1 MKMRKSEHFIRS
13 SSSIQGQAFNV
24 KMNDKM
30 FETLFSSL
38 YRYKEAAALRET
50 VCNAIDSH
58 GMRDRM
64 HRMIASHYVPLTP
77 PPARHSK
84 YLAPKGKQVVVH
96 LPDDFEPWLEIRD
109 YGIGLPLEKIIGEPI
124 PAQEDEVLLEGNMV
138 VKEDEIPDSAEV
150 IGVPAFYNGG
160 LVFRR
165 EDGEI
170 IRTPGLYTTLFHSTK
185 EEDDDQIGAFGLGSK
200 SPFAVSDSFT
210 VESRMD
216 GKLHRF
222 LMYLNAK
229 RIPTVDLI
237 TKDLETRDPKP
248 EDTDEFNG
256 MTVKIPVKNARFS
269 AFSDELVR
277 LGRVMRPEQRPIV
290 ENASYRFSWED
301 ISYDF
306 KVNNTYIQPKGQGNT
321 HYAVMGGVSY
331 PIDLNQLDP
340 DTSSIMSKFPS
351 SYTFFELGSL
361 NVPPS
366 REDLSYDEFTR
377 ETLSEEF
384 KETANAIL
392 KEKMRDLELACKR
405 GPLALYM
412 EKVKLSEMFGS
423 GFRKMVEKEYPADK
437 RFHDSYYRYP
447 LPVEIDRDYD
457 HTAPFNELSSP
468 FSMEIFYDWGESS
481 NLTISEIQ
489 KWIDRGQH
497 VTVVIE
503 DSVRARNL
511 KIKQLKDTGTIVIV
525 AKPNTSYVTKR
536 NQSKDN
542 PAFKNSQALYDF
554 FETWIGKEE
563 TTVDYLCF
571 ADKFVDWLSAVLEP
585 AEVKFMNELTYVTPP
600 VTKDPGLFPFTRSN
614 FDIYQSEELTGDQIS
629 DIINKGERIV
639 YIEVSGYECIHQVMG
654 RTLTAAA
661 ARGIRESL
669 YKHAVH
675 ADEDGKPVYISDMLN
690 VHNRIFLA
698 RRKSV
703 PMMKKFPEVFIPI
716 DEILKIMLENARPM
730 LERHNAIRLLKSHQ
744 RLHLGSNRLKYGC
757 HLVKQAFGEGEDGRY
772 NQLVNRYNQMLDY
785 VDDILDEQTIRH
797 YQAMSKRNVSLH
809 EVRRFKHFQDTI
821 STLNL
826 NLYTNERD
834 ERVFR
839 AEQRMLQ
846 IFSHASE
853 VLRIHGFV
861 PFDLLKTPTRNAK
874 KANRMTVER
883 HRVVR
888 FLKENYKP
896 SALNPIENSSDYLD
910 VISNSI
916 IRA

>member
-50 VCNAIDSH
+50 TCNAIDSH

-64 HRMIASHYVPLTP
+64 HRMVASHYTPLTP

-84 YLAPKGKQVVVH
+84 YLAPKGTRVVVH

-109 YGIGLPLEKIIGEPI
+109 YGIGLPLEKIIGEAI

-150 IGVPAFYNGG
+150 IGVPGFYNGS

-170 IRTPGLYTTLFHSTK
+170 IRSPGLYTTLFHSTK

-237 TKDLETRDPKP
+237 TKDLDTRDPKP

-277 LGRVMRPEQRPIV
+277 LGRVMRPEQRPVV
-290 ENASYRFSWED
+290 ENASYRFGWED

-306 KVNNTYIQPKGQGNT
+306 KVNNTYIQPKGNDHT

-331 PIDLNQLDP
+331 PIDLDQLDP

-392 KEKMRDLELACKR
+392 TDKMRDLEMACKR

-412 EKVKLSEMFGS
+412 EKAKLSEMFGS

-447 LPVEIDRDYD
+447 MPVEIDRDYD

-481 NLTISEIQ
+481 TLTISEIQ

-497 VTVVIE
+497 VTVVVE

-511 KIKQLKDTGTIVIV
+511 KIKQLKDTGTMVVV

-542 PAFKNSQALYDF
+542 PAFKNAQELHDF
-554 FETWIGKEE
+554 FKSWIGDEE
-563 TTVDYLCF
+563 TTIDYLCF
-571 ADKFVDWLSAVLEP
+571 ADKFMDWLGAVLEP

-600 VTKDPGLFPFTRSN
+600 VTKDPGLFPFTTSN
-614 FDIYQSEELTGDQIS
+614 FDIRQYEELTGDQIS

-639 YIEVSGYECIHQVMG
+639 YIEVSGHECIHQVMD

-661 ARGIRESL
+661 ARGIRKSL
-669 YKHAVH
+669 YEHAVS
-675 ADEDGKPVYISDMLN
+675 ADDEGKPVYISDMLN
-690 VHNRIFLA
+690 IHNRIFLA

-716 DEILKIMLENARPM
+716 DEILKIMLENVKPMMERDSARRI
-730 LERHNAIRLLKSHQ
+730 LESYRRMRL
-744 RLHLGSNRLKYGC
+744 GADRLKYGI
-757 HLVKQAFGEGEDGRY
+757 HLVEQAFGVVEDDRYGKLVSRY
-772 NQLVNRYNQMLDY
+772 NKLMKV
-785 VDDILDEQTIRH
+785 VDDILDEQTMRH
-797 YQAMSKRNVSLH
+797 YQSLAKVPVSIH
-809 EVRRFKHFQDTI
+809 DKRRFSHFQDTI
-821 STLNL
+821 SSLNV
-826 NLYTNERD
+826 NLYCNERD
-834 ERVFR
+834 EKIFR
-839 AEQRMLQ
+839 SEHQMLQ
-846 IFSHASE
+846 IFGYASDA
-853 VLRIHGFV
+853 LQTHGFTR
-861 PFDLLKTPTRNAK
+861 FDIARTPTL
-874 KANRMTVER
+874 KARRDNRLAIER

-916 IRA
+916 VRA

>member
-50 VCNAIDSH
+50 TCNAIDSH

-64 HRMIASHYVPLTP
+64 HRMVASHYAPLTP
-77 PPARHSK
+77 PPARHGK
-84 YLAPKGKQVVVH
+84 YLAPKGTRVVVH

-109 YGIGLPLEKIIGEPI
+109 YGIGLPLEKIIGEAI

-150 IGVPAFYNGG
+150 IGVPGFYNGS

-170 IRTPGLYTTLFHSTK
+170 IRSPGLYTTLFHSTK

-277 LGRVMRPEQRPIV
+277 LGRVMRPEQRPVV
-290 ENASYRFSWED
+290 ENASYRFGWED

-306 KVNNTYIQPKGQGNT
+306 KVNNTYIQPKGNDHT

-331 PIDLNQLDP
+331 PIDLDQLDP

-392 KEKMRDLELACKR
+392 TDKMRDLEMACKR

-412 EKVKLSEMFGS
+412 EKAKLSEMFGS

-481 NLTISEIQ
+481 TLTISEIQ

-497 VTVVIE
+497 VTVVVE

-511 KIKQLKDTGTIVIV
+511 KIKQLKDTGTMVIV

-542 PAFKNSQALYDF
+542 PAFRNAQELHDF
-554 FETWIGKEE
+554 FKSWIGEEE
-563 TTVDYLCF
+563 TTIDYLFF
-571 ADKFVDWLSAVLEP
+571 ADKFMDWLGAVLEP

-600 VTKDPGLFPFTRSN
+600 VTKDPGLFPFTRSD
-614 FDIYQSEELTGDQIS
+614 FDIRQYEELTGEQIS

-639 YIEVSGYECIHQVMG
+639 YIEVSGHECIHQVMD
-654 RTLTAAA
+654 RTLTTAA
-661 ARGIRESL
+661 ARGIREAL

-675 ADEDGKPVYISDMLN
+675 ADEDGKPVYIKDMLN
-690 VHNRIFLA
+690 IHDRIFLA

-716 DEILKIMLENARPM
+716 DEILKIMLENVKPMMERDSARRI
-730 LERHNAIRLLKSHQ
+730 LESYRRMRL
-744 RLHLGSNRLKYGC
+744 GADRLKYGI
-757 HLVKQAFGEGEDGRY
+757 HLVEQAFGVVEDDRYGKLVKRY
-772 NQLVNRYNQMLDY
+772 NKLMRV
-785 VDDILDEQTIRH
+785 VDDILDEQTVRH
-797 YQAMSKRNVSLH
+797 YQSMAKVPVSIH
-809 EVRRFKHFQDTI
+809 DKRRFSHFQDTI
-821 STLNL
+821 SSLNV
-826 NLYTNERD
+826 NLYSNERD
-834 ERVFR
+834 EKIFR
-839 AEQRMLQ
+839 SEHQMLQ
-846 IFSHASE
+846 IFGYASDA
-853 VLRIHGFV
+853 LQTHGFTR
-861 PFDLLKTPTRNAK
+861 FDIARTPTL
-874 KANRMTVER
+874 KARRDNRLTIER
-883 HRVVR
+883 HRVIR

-916 IRA
+916 VRA

>member
-64 HRMIASHYVPLTP
+64 HRMIASHYAPLTP

-84 YLAPKGKQVVVH
+84 YLAPKGTQVVVH

-124 PAQEDEVLLEGNMV
+124 TAQEDEVLLEGNMV

-150 IGVPAFYNGG
+150 IGVPGFYEGA

-210 VESRMD
+210 VESRMN

-306 KVNNTYIQPKGQGNT
+306 KVNNTYIQPKGQGNI

-331 PIDLNQLDP
+331 PIDLDQLDP
-340 DTSSIMSKFPS
+340 DTASIMSKFPS

-384 KETANAIL
+384 KGTANAIL
-392 KEKMRDLELACKR
+392 AEKMRDLELACKR

-412 EKVKLSEMFGS
+412 EKARLSEMFGS

-437 RFHDSYYRYP
+437 RFYDSYYRYP
-447 LPVEIDRDYD
+447 MPVEIERDYD
-457 HTAPFNELSSP
+457 HTAPFHELSLP
-468 FSMEIFYDWGESS
+468 FSLEIFYDWGESGA
-481 NLTISEIQ
+481 LTISEIQ

-511 KIKQLKDTGTIVIV
+511 KIKQLKDTGTMVVV

-542 PAFKNSQALYDF
+542 PAFKNAQDLHDF
-554 FETWIGKEE
+554 FESWIGKEE

-571 ADKFVDWLSAVLEP
+571 ADKFVDWLGVVIEP

-600 VTKDPGLFPFTRSN
+600 VTKDPGLFPFTHSN
-614 FDIYQSEELTGDQIS
+614 FDIKQHEELTGEQIS

-639 YIEVSGYECIHQVMG
+639 YIEVSGHECIHQVMD

-661 ARGIRESL
+661 ARGIRKSL
-669 YKHAVH
+669 YEHAVSTD
-675 ADEDGKPVYISDMLN
+675 DEGKPVYISNMLN
-690 VHNRIFLA
+690 VHDRIFLA

-716 DEILKIMLENARPM
+716 DDILKIMLENVKPM
-730 LERHNAIRLLKSHQ
+730 MERNSAEQILKSYRRM
-744 RLHLGSNRLKYGC
+744 RLGADRLKYGS
-757 HLVKQAFGEGEDGRY
+757 HLVQQAFGNVENDRYGKLVSRY
-772 NQLVNRYNQMLDY
+772 NKLLGV
-785 VDDILDEQTIRH
+785 VDGILDEQTVHR
-797 YQAMSKRNVSLH
+797 YQTLAKAPVSFH
-809 EVRRFKHFQDTI
+809 DKRRFSHFQDTI
-821 STLNL
+821 SSLNV
-826 NLYTNERD
+826 NLYANERD
-834 ERVFR
+834 EKIFR
-839 AEQRMLQ
+839 SEHQMLQ
-846 IFSHASE
+846 IFGYASDA
-853 VLRIHGFV
+853 LQTHGFTRFEIART
-861 PFDLLKTPTRNAK
+861 PSLKARRD
-874 KANRMTVER
+874 NRLTIER
-883 HRVVR
+883 HRVIR

>member
-64 HRMIASHYVPLTP
+64 HRMIASHYAPLTP

-84 YLAPKGKQVVVH
+84 YLAPKGTQVVVH

-150 IGVPAFYNGG
+150 IGVPGFYEGA

-170 IRTPGLYTTLFHSTK
+170 IRAPGLYTTLFHSTK

-277 LGRVMRPEQRPIV
+277 LGRVMRPEHRPIV
-290 ENASYRFSWED
+290 ENASYRFGWED

-331 PIDLNQLDP
+331 PIDLDQLDP
-340 DTSSIMSKFPS
+340 ETASIMSKFPC

-384 KETANAIL
+384 KGTANAIL
-392 KEKMRDLELACKR
+392 TEKMRDLELACKR
-405 GPLALYM
+405 GPLALFI
-412 EKVKLSEMFGS
+412 EKGKLSEMFGS
-423 GFRKMVEKEYPADK
+423 GFRKMIEKEYPADK
-437 RFHDSYYRYP
+437 RFYEDKYRFP
-447 LPVEIDRDYD
+447 MTIEIDRDYD
-457 HTAPFNELSSP
+457 HTAPFNELMSP
-468 FSMEIFYDWGESS
+468 FTLEVHQNSGEYSS
-481 NLTISEIQ
+481 LFVSDVLR
-489 KWIDRGQH
+489 WIDRGQH

-503 DSVRARNL
+503 DGLRARNL
-511 KIKQLKDTGTIVIV
+511 KIKQLRDTGTVVII
-525 AKPNTSYVTKR
+525 AKPRTQYVQWR
-536 NQSKDN
+536 NNSKEC
-542 PAFKNSQALYDF
+542 PAFRNSQELHDF
-554 FETWIGKEE
+554 FESWVGKED

-571 ADKFVDWLSAVLEP
+571 ADKFVDWLSGVLEP
-585 AEVKFMNELTYVTPP
+585 AEVKFMSELAYVTPP
-600 VTKDPGLFPFTRSN
+600 VTKDPGLYKFNGYNLDLQTWN
-614 FDIYQSEELTGDQIS
+614 ELSADEVS
-629 DIINKGERIV
+629 DIINSGKRIV
-639 YIEVSGYECIHQVMG
+639 YMEVSGHDMIHQVMG
-654 RTLTAAA
+654 KGLTIKAADKIKKA
-661 ARGIRESL
+661 L
-669 YKHAVH
+669 YEHAIGVD
-675 ADEDGKPVYISDMLN
+675 DEGKPEYISDRLN
-690 VHNRIFLA
+690 VHDVIFSA

-716 DEILKIMLENARPM
+716 DEIFKVMLEHNKVM
-730 LERHNAIRLLKSHQ
+730 LERYNADNLMKMHR
-744 RLHLGSNRLKYGC
+744 RMHLGSNRLKYAV
-757 HLVKQAFGEGEDGRY
+757 HLMEQAFGETKNVGS
-772 NQLVNRYNQMLDY
+772 LVNRYNKIVAS
-785 VDDILDEQTIRH
+785 VDEILNEETIAH
-797 YQAMSKRNVSLH
+797 YKALLKMNVSVH
-809 EVRRFKHFQDTI
+809 QHRVFKHFLETAA
-821 STLNL
+821 LLGL
-826 NLYTNERD
+826 NLYTSERD
-834 ERVFR
+834 EKVFR
-839 AEQRMLQ
+839 STDRLMQ
-846 IFSHASE
+846 IFSTVSSE
-853 VLRIHGFV
+853 LQQEGFSGLEILRA
-861 PFDLLKTPTRNAK
+861 PT
-874 KANRMTVER
+874 KATRTGNRITIER
-883 HRVVR
+883 HRVIR

-896 SALNPIENSSDYLD
+896 TAMNPIEDPEHYIA
-910 VISNSI
+910 VISKSI
-916 IRA
+916 HRA

>member
-64 HRMIASHYVPLTP
+64 HRMIASHYAPLTP
-77 PPARHSK
+77 PHARHSK

-150 IGVPAFYNGG
+150 IGVPGFYEGA

-170 IRTPGLYTTLFHSTK
+170 IRAPGLYTTLFHSTK

-277 LGRVMRPEQRPIV
+277 LGRVMRPEHRPIV
-290 ENASYRFSWED
+290 ENASYRFGWED

-331 PIDLNQLDP
+331 PIDLDQLDP
-340 DTSSIMSKFPS
+340 ETASIMSKFPC

-384 KETANAIL
+384 KGTANAIL
-392 KEKMRDLELACKR
+392 TEKMRDLEIACKR

-412 EKVKLSEMFGS
+412 EKVRLSEMFGS

-437 RFHDSYYRYP
+437 RFYDSYYRYP
-447 LPVEIDRDYD
+447 MPVEIDRDYD
-457 HTAPFNELSSP
+457 HTAPFNELSLP
-468 FSMEIFYDWGESS
+468 FSLEIFYDWGESGA
-481 NLTISEIQ
+481 LTISEIQ
-489 KWIDRGQH
+489 KWVDRGQH

-511 KIKQLKDTGTIVIV
+511 KIKQLKDTGTMVVV

-542 PAFKNSQALYDF
+542 PAFKNAQDLHNF
-554 FETWIGKEE
+554 FESWIGKEE

-600 VTKDPGLFPFTRSN
+600 VTKDPGLFPFTHSN
-614 FDIYQSEELTGDQIS
+614 FDIRQYEELTGEQIS

-639 YIEVSGYECIHQVMG
+639 YIEVSGHECIHQVMD

-661 ARGIRESL
+661 ARGIRKSL
-669 YKHAVH
+669 YEHAVSVD
-675 ADEDGKPVYISDMLN
+675 DEGKPVYISDMLN
-690 VHNRIFLA
+690 VHSRIFLA

-716 DEILKIMLENARPM
+716 DEILKIMLENVKPM
-730 LERHNAIRLLKSHQ
+730 LERNSAEQILKSYRRM
-744 RLHLGSNRLKYGC
+744 RLGADRLKYGSR
-757 HLVKQAFGEGEDGRY
+757 LVHQAFGDVEDDRYGKLVSRY
-772 NQLVNRYNQMLDY
+772 NKLMNV
-785 VDDILDEQTIRH
+785 VDDILDEQTVRH
-797 YQAMSKRNVSLH
+797 YQSLAKAPVSINDK
-809 EVRRFKHFQDTI
+809 RRFSHFQDTI
-821 STLNL
+821 HSLNV
-826 NLYTNERD
+826 NLYANERD
-834 ERVFR
+834 EKIFR
-839 AEQRMLQ
+839 SEHQMLQ
-846 IFSHASE
+846 IFECASD
-853 VLRIHGFV
+853 VLRSHGFT
-861 PFDLLKTPTRNAK
+861 PFDISRTPSLKARRE
-874 KANRMTVER
+874 NRLTIER

-896 SALNPIENSSDYLD
+896 SALNPIEKSSDYLD